1 MSRKD
6 KKSILFI
13 NHHLRVGGVEKALLD
28 LLAVLDDGTYDID
41 LFLLQ
46 GGGEWDNRVP
56 KGVHLLEMDTTL
68 IEGPFK
74 KAIWT
79 NLKAGRLKLCWW
91 RLIDQIANKFG
102 KHFLFLL
109 RPILPIK
116 KKYDF
121 VFAFRHDI
129 VADIAAYVV
138 KGDKKFGWWHHGE
151 ISLPDGMIR
160 SILEAW
166 SHFDKIITVSKGCKD
181 MLIRELN
188 LSQNKVLVIPN
199 IVNPVTIQSF
209 AENPDQKDWTAL
221 NAFAESKGLKIIT
234 LTRFAPEKHL
244 EEAVEAASLLKD
256 KLSFV
261 WYIIGDGAEFARI
274 NNLVK
279 EKNLSDRVVFTGR
292 LSNPYPFL
300 KAADMMVHPSHVESL
315 CLSVLEAMALK
326 IPCVAVRSVGPES
339 FIISGEN
346 GLLVEKGPKSIA
358 VGIIRIVGMCWEE
371 REEFCLNAYKT
382 VKESFSPPVVRSS
395 FERLIHNAE

>member
-28 LLAVLDDGTYDID
+28 LLSVLDDGTYDID

-46 GGGEWDNRVP
+46 GGGEWENRVP
-56 KGVHLLEMDTTL
+56 KGVRLLEMDTTL

-74 KAIWT
+74 KTIWT
-79 NLKAGRLKLCWW
+79 IIKAGRLKLCWW
-91 RLIDQIANKFG
+91 RLIDQIANRFG

-116 KKYDF
+116 KRYDF
-121 VFAFRHDI
+121 VIAFRHDI

-166 SHFDKIITVSKGCKD
+166 IHFDKIITVSKGCKE
-181 MLIRELN
+181 MLIREFN
-188 LSQNKVLVIPN
+188 LSHDKVLVLPN
-199 IVNPVTIQSF
+199 IVNPATIQSF

-221 NAFAESKGLKIIT
+221 NSFTESKGLKIIT

-256 KLSFV
+256 KLNFV
-261 WYIIGDGAEFARI
+261 WYMIGDGSEFERI
-274 NNLVK
+274 NAQVD
-279 EKNLSDRVVFTGR
+279 EKNLSGRVVLTGS

-300 KAADMMVHPSHVESL
+300 KCADMMVHTSHVESL
-315 CLSVLEAMALK
+315 CLSVLEAMSLR
-326 IPCVAVRSVGPES
+326 IPCVAVRSIGPES

-346 GLLVEKGPKSIA
+346 GLLVEKGPESIA
-358 VGIIRIVGMCWEE
+358 DGILQLVGMSHEQ

-382 VKESFSPPVVRSS
+382 VKECFSPPVVRAS
-395 FERLIHNAE
+395 FERLIINAE